1 MLVKPLG
8 VDGIGGHCDD
18 CDTYGDP
25 NASNCSPKLI
35 EDLVVSSKLVRGA
48 GVVVTL
54 VEVGVDGLEGTDV
67 NEVSVPR

>member
-8 VDGIGGHCDD
+8 VAGIGGHCAT
-18 CDTYGDP
+18 CGDS
-25 NASNCSPKLI
+25 NASNCSPRLI

-54 VEVGVDGLEGTDV
+54 VEVGVEGLEGTEV
-67 NEVSVPR
+67 TEVSVPR